1 MSWYSLERLVFQEF
15 GELDDQQISSVRRS
29 SIQKPGKLLHHSCV
43 CLLEMSS
50 DGVCV
55 LAPGESQQ
63 LDAFFKT
70 QSIAAHRPPHIPAL
84 RMLPDL
90 ASPDSSDSLSFA
102 MRMPQ
107 LPAIQ
112 PISERSSFELDE
124 VQLRSRGCLNCTGS
138 EVPAGA
144 CQRECVLI
152 MQSPN
157 FLHFT
162 ESPHQLQRQ

>member
-1 MSWYSLERLVFQEF
+1 M
-15 GELDDQQISSVRRS
+15 
-29 SIQKPGKLLHHSCV
+29 
-43 CLLEMSS
+43 
-50 DGVCV
+50 
-55 LAPGESQQ
+55 LASGESQQ

-70 QSIAAHRPPHIPAL
+70 QSIAAHRPPHILAL

-102 MRMPQ
+102 MRMPH

-112 PISERSSFELDE
+112 PISERSSLEFDE
-124 VQLRSRGCLNCTGS
+124 VQLRSRWCLYCTGS
-138 EVPAGA
+138 KVPADA

-152 MQSPN
+152 MQSPDS
-157 FLHFT
+157 LHFT